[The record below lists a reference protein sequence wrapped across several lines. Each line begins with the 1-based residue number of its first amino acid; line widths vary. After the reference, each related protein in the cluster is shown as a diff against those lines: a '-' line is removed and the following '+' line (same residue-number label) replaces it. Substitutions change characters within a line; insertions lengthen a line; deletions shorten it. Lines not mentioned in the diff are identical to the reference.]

1 MANNYDAFL
10 SYNSQDKE
18 YAERLAKYLRD
29 KAKVKVWFDR
39 WELRPGQP
47 VLEAFDKAISASQT
61 VLVLIGEKGLGRW
74 VAKEFEVVLTQQV
87 TRQKNV
93 RIIPV
98 LLPGVNTKDVPAFLT
113 KITWVDLREW
123 DDFTLQRLVAGIK
136 GAIPEKPKTPRVF
149 LCHAKEDSKQVEE
162 LYYLLQDEG
171 LDPWFDKENLVVGD
185 RWEDEI
191 YQAIEKS
198 DFFAICLSKT
208 SVNKT
213 GFIQKE
219 IRTAVNEYQRRP
231 QGVAYLLP
239 VKLENCEVPEI
250 KLDSNTRLADL
261 QWIDVFKSDFSA
273 VKKLSTGIWKQWEK
287 SGKSKAA

>member
-1 MANNYDAFL
+1 MAKNYDAFL
-10 SYNSQDKE
+10 SYNSQDSE
-18 YAERLAKYLRD
+18 FAEKLAKYLRD
-29 KAKVKVWFDR
+29 KASINVWFDR
-39 WELRPGQP
+39 WELRPGALWQ
-47 VLEAFDKAISASQT
+47 EAIENALNASQT

-74 VAKEFEVVLTQQV
+74 VATEFRAAFDPQ
-87 TRQKNV
+87 RKNV
-93 RIIPV
+93 RIIPI
-98 LLPGVNTKDVPAFLT
+98 LLPKADPKDMPEFLAN
-113 KITWVDLREW
+113 ISWVDLREW
-123 DDFTLQRLVAGIK
+123 DNTSLQRLVAGIK
-136 GAIPEKPKTPRVF
+136 GITPGKSKSPKVF
-149 LCHAKEDSKQVEE
+149 LCHANEDSKRVEN
-162 LYYLLQDEG
+162 LFYLLRDEG
-171 LDPWFDKENLVVGD
+171 LDPWFDKENLLVGD

-239 VKLENCEVPEI
+239 VKLETCKVPEI

-261 QWIDVFKSDFSA
+261 QWIDVFKNDINA
-273 VKKLSTGIWKQWEK
+273 VKKLAMGIWKQWEK